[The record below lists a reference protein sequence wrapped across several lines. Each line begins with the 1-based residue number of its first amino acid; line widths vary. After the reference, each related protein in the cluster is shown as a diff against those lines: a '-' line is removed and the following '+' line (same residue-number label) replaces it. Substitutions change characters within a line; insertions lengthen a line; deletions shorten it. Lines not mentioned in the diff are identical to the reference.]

1 MACPFLIFRRS
12 IKAQLLRQIFF
23 CLLAYHM
30 YAALHKL
37 RFSLQL
43 NLSKSPVISQ
53 GMQARNRK
61 FGRSPFFINSSGRGN
76 PATGKE
82 GTSWLL

>member
-1 MACPFLIFRRS
+1 MTCPFLYFRRS

-23 CLLAYHM
+23 CLLAYRM

-43 NLSKSPVISQ
+43 NLSKSPEAKAA
-53 GMQARNRK
+53 GMQEKSEIRAQPVFHK
-61 FGRSPFFINSSGRGN
+61 
-76 PATGKE
+76 
-82 GTSWLL
+82 